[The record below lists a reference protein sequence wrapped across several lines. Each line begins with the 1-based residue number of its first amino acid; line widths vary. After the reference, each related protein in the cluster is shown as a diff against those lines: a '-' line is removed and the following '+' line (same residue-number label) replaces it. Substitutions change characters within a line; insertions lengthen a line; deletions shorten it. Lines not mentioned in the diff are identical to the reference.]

1 MEVRWMD
8 EEHEPRKRIDM
19 NGELGI
25 SRRDLIRRGAIVGGT
40 LVWVAPAIQSMAPKA
55 LAQVGGNGSACSA
68 CYCWTGNKDHPAK
81 EDGKFGLATAEEC
94 DAFCQDSPEFPG
106 QNTVHFEFC
115 TGTDCDIQTGPNATD
130 HGAFCS

>member
-1 MEVRWMD
+1 MD

-55 LAQVGGNGSACSA
+55 FAQGADGSTCTA
-68 CYCWTGNKDHPAK
+68 CYCWKGNKDHPAQ
-81 EDGKFGLATAEEC
+81 ETGKFGLSTADEC
-94 DAFCQDSPEFPG
+94 DTFCKGELPGSPS
-106 QNTVHFEFC
+106 VKSEFC
-115 TGTDCDIQTGPNATD
+115 TGTDCDIQTGTHAD
-130 HGAFCS
+130 EHGAFCS